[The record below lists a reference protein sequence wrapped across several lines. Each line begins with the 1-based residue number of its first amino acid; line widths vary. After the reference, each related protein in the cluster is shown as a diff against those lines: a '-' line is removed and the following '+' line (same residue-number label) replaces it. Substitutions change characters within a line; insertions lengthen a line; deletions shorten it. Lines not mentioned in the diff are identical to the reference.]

1 MSEDRI
7 DHALVKQLM
16 ATQKSFASVRKT
28 AAPIIAM
35 SNNKNASIKDLG
47 ALIEQDPELSARIL
61 QVANSGFYSFRKKIE
76 SVSHAIS
83 LLGWNS
89 VKMISLGS
97 SLLTRMCNT
106 DRRLFNHSVR
116 TAQIARFL
124 AQEAN
129 FYKIEEIAVVGLL
142 HDFGRVIF
150 ELFFPEKAAKLRQMT
165 LDNGVPVHVAER
177 ELCGADHGEVGGWTL
192 AEWDL
197 PENITDSVVRH
208 HSFEKDTY
216 HGRKTAVIHV
226 ADVFAI
232 ATDFRGPG
240 WEKVP
245 ELSPEAVEALGFS
258 RGDLRDLL
266 LAVMKMKFEPII
278 F

>member
-1 MSEDRI
+1 VSENRI
-7 DHALVKQLM
+7 DREQIRRLL

-28 AAPIIAM
+28 AAPIIAL
-35 SNNKNASIKDLG
+35 SNKKNASIRDLG
-47 ALIEQDPELSARIL
+47 ALIENDPELSKRIL
-61 QVANSGFYSFRKKIE
+61 DVANSGFYSFRKKIE

-116 TAQIARFL
+116 TAQIAQFL
-124 AQEAN
+124 ATEAN
-129 FYKIEEIAVVGLL
+129 FYKVEEIAVVGLL
-142 HDFGRVIF
+142 HDFGRIVL
-150 ELFFPEKAAKLRQMT
+150 ELFFPDKAAKLRQLA
-165 LDNGVPVHVAER
+165 LDNSVPVHVAER
-177 ELCGADHGEVGGWTL
+177 EICGADHGEVGGWTL

-208 HSFEKDTY
+208 HSFDKGTY
-216 HGRKTAVIHV
+216 HARKTAVIHV
-226 ADVFAI
+226 ADVFAL

-245 ELSPEAVEALGFS
+245 ELAPEAVEALGFS
-258 RGDLRDLL
+258 RGEVRDLL
-266 LAVMKMKFEPII
+266 LAVMKMKFAPII